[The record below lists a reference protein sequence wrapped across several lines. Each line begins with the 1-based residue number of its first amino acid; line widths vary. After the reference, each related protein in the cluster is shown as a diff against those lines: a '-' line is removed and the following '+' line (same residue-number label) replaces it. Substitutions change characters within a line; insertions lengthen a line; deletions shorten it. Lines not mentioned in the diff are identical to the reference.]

1 MFLRVDRIDETFNST
16 LGRFFING
24 KPKCYTLEDDS
35 DPVKVQGETRIPP
48 GLYEVELRYEGGF
61 YDRYSDRF
69 HENHPMLWLRNV
81 PDYEFILIHILNFVK
96 QTDGCIGPGTS
107 FGFDEKGD
115 YFLKKSEKAYKKIY
129 YPIRNAIESGEKV
142 TILISDYIAIKP
154 TKRNIPGDRKLRN
167 AIRLKNIKVTVS
179 ALEKMWFDLDG
190 TAVIMGT
197 VNFATARLTGYKWFR
212 QRIKA
217 KNDQSILGRLLELI
231 NIFLTKMRGK
241 AK

>member
-1 MFLRVDRIDETFNST
+1 MILRVDRIDETFNST

-35 DPVKVQGETRIPP
+35 DPVKVQGETRIPA
-48 GLYEVELRYEGGF
+48 GLYPIQLRYDGGF
-61 YDRYSDRF
+61 YERYSDRF
-69 HENHPMLWLRNV
+69 QESHPMLWIQNV
-81 PDYEFILIHILNFVK
+81 PDYEYILIHILNFVK

-107 FGFDEKGD
+107 FGFDEKDD

-129 YPIRNAIESGEKV
+129 YPIKKALLAGEGV
-142 TILISDYIAIKP
+142 SIIIGDYIAVKP
-154 TKRNIPGDRKLRN
+154 TKLNIPDSRLRKAIKRKDRKL
-167 AIRLKNIKVTVS
+167 TVS

-197 VNFATARLTGYKWFR
+197 ANFVAARLTGYKFFR

-217 KNDQSILGRLLELI
+217 KNDQSTWSRLVEILTFILNKL
-231 NIFLTKMRGK
+231 KRGK